1 MWSSAPVSQSG
12 EKYPHQEHLMQY
24 AKEGDMTQVEK
35 LILVRLQC

>member
-12 EKYPHQEHLMQY
+12 EKYHHQKYLMQY

-35 LILVRLQC
+35 QIM